1 MIGGLLAFIGSALYL
16 GAQASKETMRNIEN
30 TAEAKKV
37 ASIPLNHSRQSDLT
51 HLFSSYRKE
60 DQELI
65 CELVKNSK
73 CTAIGKQIAI
83 AELDKAMQ
91 CVEYRRS
98 KNGCPKLCDYMVPR
112 DIDLCVWV
120 VAQDEGWVVDKFI
133 APGAPT
139 GYTCMQSVD
148 LQKSMNQF

>member
-1 MIGGLLAFIGSALYL
+1 MIGGLLAFLGSALYL

-30 TAEAKKV
+30 SAEAKKV
-37 ASIPLNHSRQSDLT
+37 AAIPLNRSRQNDLT
-51 HLFSSYRKE
+51 GLFGSYRKE

-65 CELVKNSK
+65 YELVKNSK
-73 CTAIGKQIAI
+73 CTAAGKEIAI

-91 CVEYRRS
+91 CVKYKQS
-98 KNGCPKLCDYMVPR
+98 KYGCAKLSDYMFPR

-120 VAQDEGWVVDKFI
+120 IAQDEGWVVDKFI

-139 GYTCMQSVD
+139 GYTCMESYD
-148 LQKSMNQF
+148 SQKIRNQF

>member
-1 MIGGLLAFIGSALYL
+1 MIGGLLAFLGSALYL
-16 GAQASKETMRNIEN
+16 GVQTSKETMRNIEN

-37 ASIPLNHSRQSDLT
+37 ATIPLNPDRQADLT
-51 HLFSSYRKE
+51 RLFSSYRKE

-73 CTAIGKQIAI
+73 CTAVGKQVAI

-91 CVEYRRS
+91 CVEYMRS
-98 KNGCPKLCDYMVPR
+98 KNRCPKLRDYMLPK

-139 GYTCMQSVD
+139 GYTCMQPVD
-148 LQKSMNQF
+148 LQKLMNQF

>member
-1 MIGGLLAFIGSALYL
+1 MIGGLLAFLGSAGFL
-16 GAQASKETMRNIEN
+16 GYKTSKETMRKIEN
-30 TAEAKKV
+30 DAEAKKV
-37 ASIPLNHSRQSDLT
+37 AAIPLNRSRQNDLT
-51 HLFSSYRKE
+51 GLFGSYRKE

-65 CELVKNSK
+65 YELVKNSK
-73 CTAIGKQIAI
+73 CTAAGKEIAI

-91 CVEYRRS
+91 CVKYKQS
-98 KNGCPKLCDYMVPR
+98 KYGCAKLSDYMFPR

-148 LQKSMNQF
+148 LQKIMNQF

>member
-1 MIGGLLAFIGSALYL
+1 MIGSLLSFLGSALFL
-16 GAQASKETMRNIEN
+16 GAKASKESMREIEN
-30 TAEAKKV
+30 NAEMRKV
-37 ASIPLNHSRQSDLT
+37 NTIPLNRDRQYDLS
-51 HLFSSYRKE
+51 HLFHSYRKE
-60 DQELI
+60 DQEMI

-73 CTAIGKQIAI
+73 CTAVGKQIAT

-91 CVEYRRS
+91 CVAYRRS
-98 KNGCPKLCDYMVPR
+98 KNGCPKLCDYISPR

-139 GYTCMQSVD
+139 GYTCMESYD
-148 LQKSMNQF
+148 SQKIRNQF